1 MSNNKIGL
9 TEQEIYD
16 SLILNLWTWIITFQ
30 YWIFLEWYFLDLP
43 NYFKQKYIKYVSNKY
58 WLHDLIFIDIGNFY
72 AVERY
77 CKVGNNMIACIL
89 LTSSSFYRSQGE
101 KKAKKE
107 DVKYK
112 EKDT

>member
-1 MSNNKIGL
+1 MAKILGESFK
-9 TEQEIYD
+9 TKVHKV
-16 SLILNLWTWIITFQ
+16 N
-30 YWIFLEWYFLDLP
+30 
-43 NYFKQKYIKYVSNKY
+43 FKQILVAWFDFYRY
-58 WLHDLIFIDIGNFY
+58 WKFY
-72 AVERY
+72 AVGRY